1 MSTLAYNGRPWTLR
15 QTRSPSV
22 DSTNFKEKEEPP
34 EYNIC
39 NIWDYMGTSTKPV
52 PNLWIADFYG
62 RQYMHLRVSIPTPLC
77 GNRQYYRTLSKVE
90 LQDRGGVP
98 IRVSS
103 LFWHRKMK

>member
-22 DSTNFKEKEEPP
+22 DSTNFEEGEPS

-39 NIWDYMGTSTKPV
+39 HVWDYMGTSTKPV
-52 PNLWIADFYG
+52 LNLWIADFNG
-62 RQYMHLRVSIPTPLC
+62 RQYLHLRVSTPTPLC
-77 GNRQYYRTLSKVE
+77 GNRQYYRTLSKVG
-90 LQDRGGVP
+90 LQEWGRVP